1 MHMMDGGIGSRHKKG
16 SAVGWV
22 GDGSMADRVAAH
34 HSYAG
39 RLDSHAVAVA
49 GVGVAVACRAVA
61 GGIVPL
67 PPRPS

>member
-1 MHMMDGGIGSRHKKG
+1 MHMDGGIGGYHKKG
-16 SAVGWV
+16 SAVEWV
-22 GDGSMADRVAAH
+22 RDCSMADRIAA

-61 GGIVPL
+61 GGTIVHV